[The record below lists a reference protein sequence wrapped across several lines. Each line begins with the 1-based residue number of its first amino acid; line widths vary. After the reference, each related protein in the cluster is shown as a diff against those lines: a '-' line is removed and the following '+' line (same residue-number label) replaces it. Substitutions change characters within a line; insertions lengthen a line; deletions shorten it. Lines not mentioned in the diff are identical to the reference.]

1 MKANPNIGEKGASN
15 IMKIRN
21 KERKQSSGK
30 EDLDLATHIGILD
43 FLRY

>member
-1 MKANPNIGEKGASN
+1 MKHNE
-15 IMKIRN
+15 N
-21 KERKQSSGK
+21 KEQTKEQSIGK